1 MSLAHNPYQCAQEG
15 VRYLLHVSGGR
26 TSGLLLYHVLDAYGG
41 RLPPNVR
48 AVFANTGKEHEKTLL
63 FVREMER
70 RWHVPIAWVEYV
82 YRKEARGG
90 MSDPKNTF
98 RVVGYGTASR
108 RGEPFEMLIRAHR
121 MLPNAHRRMCTADL
135 KVETAARF
143 ARVKLGWWRP
153 RPHSILGIRYDEPAR
168 WAKAIWEQCRTVY
181 PLVLDRVTEDDVKR
195 FWAAQPFDLGISHDL
210 GNCDLC
216 FMKGRWKLMRLE
228 GPVEADAAHHPVPRA
243 GRLVDRA
250 GAVPS
255 VGCPKRPQAR
265 ADALPDA
272 LHLRGP
278 ARDADDALRRA
289 RAGPRRERER
299 VVLLRRLTS
308 LETDSMAE
316 HHRPRAPHARTAPA
330 DPRLPMTWFQPSP
343 RPPFHAARGRPPRA
357 EASRSRA
364 AAATRS
370 AAS

>member
-26 TSGLLLYHVLDAYGG
+26 TSGLLLYRVLDAYGG

-98 RVVGYGTASR
+98 RVVGYETASR

-216 FMKGRWKLMRLE
+216 FMKGRWKLMRLITQYPE
-228 GPVEADAAHHPVPRA
+228 
-243 GRLVDRA
+243 
-250 GAVPS
+250 
-255 VGCPKRPQAR
+255 R
-265 ADALPDA
+265 ADWWIEQERYRRSVARVVRKPELTRFLMRYTYEDLRAMRMLPFDE
-272 LHLRGP
+272 LDQD
-278 ARDADDALRRA
+278 RDANESVSCFCGD
-289 RAGPRRERER
+289 
-299 VVLLRRLTS
+299 
-308 LETDSMAE
+308 
-316 HHRPRAPHARTAPA
+316 
-330 DPRLPMTWFQPSP
+330 
-343 RPPFHAARGRPPRA
+343 
-357 EASRSRA
+357 
-364 AAATRS
+364 
-370 AAS
+370 

>member
-26 TSGLLLYHVLDAYGG
+26 TSGLLLYRVLDAYGG

-181 PLVLDRVTEDDVKR
+181 PLVLDRVTEGDVKR

-216 FMKGRWKLMRLE
+216 FMKGRWKLMRLITQYPE
-228 GPVEADAAHHPVPRA
+228 
-243 GRLVDRA
+243 
-250 GAVPS
+250 
-255 VGCPKRPQAR
+255 R
-265 ADALPDA
+265 ADWWIEQERYRRSGARNVRKPELTRFLMRYTYED
-272 LHLRGP
+272 LRAMRMMP
-278 ARDADDALRRA
+278 FDELEQDRDANESVSCFCGD
-289 RAGPRRERER
+289 
-299 VVLLRRLTS
+299 
-308 LETDSMAE
+308 
-316 HHRPRAPHARTAPA
+316 
-330 DPRLPMTWFQPSP
+330 
-343 RPPFHAARGRPPRA
+343 
-357 EASRSRA
+357 
-364 AAATRS
+364 
-370 AAS
+370 

>member
-1 MSLAHNPYQCAQEG
+1 MSTARNPYQCAQEG

-26 TSGLLLYHVLDAYGG
+26 TSGLLLYRVLDAYGG

-70 RWHVPIAWVEYV
+70 RWRVPIAWVEYV

-98 RVVGYGTASR
+98 RVVGYETASR
-108 RGEPFEMLIRAHR
+108 RGEPFEMLIRAHQ
-121 MLPNAHRRMCTADL
+121 MLPNAHKRMCTADL

-195 FWAAQPFDLGISHDL
+195 FWAGQAFDLGISHDL

-216 FMKGRWKLMRLE
+216 FMKGRWKLMRLITQYPE
-228 GPVEADAAHHPVPRA
+228 
-243 GRLVDRA
+243 
-250 GAVPS
+250 
-255 VGCPKRPQAR
+255 R
-265 ADALPDA
+265 ADWWIEQERYRRSVARVVRKPELTRFLMRYTYED
-272 LHLRGP
+272 LRAMRMMP
-278 ARDADDALRRA
+278 FDELEQDRDANESVSCFCGD
-289 RAGPRRERER
+289 
-299 VVLLRRLTS
+299 
-308 LETDSMAE
+308 
-316 HHRPRAPHARTAPA
+316 
-330 DPRLPMTWFQPSP
+330 
-343 RPPFHAARGRPPRA
+343 
-357 EASRSRA
+357 
-364 AAATRS
+364 
-370 AAS
+370 